1 MEINKKNIIIIGG
14 GMGGLF
20 TGAFLSKEGYH
31 VTVLEKNAQIGGGLQ
46 NFTRKGENYETGM
59 HILGGLHPGGAVR
72 RILSYLGI
80 WDRLKL
86 FDLGQDATDIVMYGH
101 DRSVY
106 YIPKGRQAFV
116 DYFSSLFPNESEGIK
131 QYVDKL
137 FELSEEVDLFHLR
150 PSSRNMYDH
159 SEMFLWPA
167 DQLIAHFVQDKK
179 LRDLLA
185 YLTLTYGG
193 AEGHTMA
200 YVHALIN
207 VLYIQG
213 TTQFIGGSQ
222 QLADQLSMVIRAGG
236 GEIRRNEPVVSIQT
250 QDGRVTSVTTRSKK
264 VYMADIFISAVHPSI
279 LLELLPEGIF
289 TPAYRR
295 RVETRTSTYSAFTA
309 YIKFKPNTFPQLK
322 NPVFYQ
328 SEVGLAWN
336 RATYDCEQWP
346 QTFMAMT
353 PPKHKNETFA
363 SHMIVIVPFDYELLR
378 PWEDTT
384 VRNRGEVYDEKK
396 EEHLTRVI
404 NRLKEIY
411 PVIDDCIVDCFAST
425 PLTIRDYFGNK
436 EGALYGYMKDCQQ
449 PAASQLSIRTRLDN
463 LLLTGQNVNLHGMC
477 GVPLTALETAETIVG
492 KDTIL
497 RKI

>member
-1 MEINKKNIIIIGG
+1 
-14 GMGGLF
+14 
-20 TGAFLSKEGYH
+20 
-31 VTVLEKNAQIGGGLQ
+31 
-46 NFTRKGENYETGM
+46 
-59 HILGGLHPGGAVR
+59 
-72 RILSYLGI
+72 
-80 WDRLKL
+80 
-86 FDLGQDATDIVMYGH
+86 
-101 DRSVY
+101 
-106 YIPKGRQAFV
+106 
-116 DYFSSLFPNESEGIK
+116 
-131 QYVDKL
+131 
-137 FELSEEVDLFHLR
+137 
-150 PSSRNMYDH
+150 
-159 SEMFLWPA
+159 
-167 DQLIAHFVQDKK
+167 
-179 LRDLLA
+179 
-185 YLTLTYGG
+185 
-193 AEGHTMA
+193 
-200 YVHALIN
+200 
-207 VLYIQG
+207 
-213 TTQFIGGSQ
+213 
-222 QLADQLSMVIRAGG
+222 
-236 GEIRRNEPVVSIQT
+236 
-250 QDGRVTSVTTRSKK
+250 
-264 VYMADIFISAVHPSI
+264 MADIFISAVHPSI